1 MGLQKMIKNSSQLSE
16 NKIQNTIVENFDE
29 IAPFYYKLLSEW
41 TNSSYETFQDID
53 KYLIILYLINKDFD
67 YYIQNGL
74 VESYDT
80 FFLYDKSLEL
90 DRINIIEI
98 SKNLIIPKESAR
110 RKILRLEEFGVLKKI
125 GKKIYIDR
133 SAFRLVQPKNT
144 LQNLCALLSKIA
156 EICEKNNLINKSKQ
170 FDEISNEI
178 KNNFTYC
185 WYFFLEFIF
194 IFTNRWKKQVGDL
207 EIFSVGMVI
216 MWHSLVT
223 KSYEAN
229 GWNFSKWKKNKI
241 IVPETGVNTMS
252 ISEITHIPRPTVVRK
267 LKYLIKNNFLHI
279 NNKKLISIDI
289 KGNTYKRSTN
299 LQNQN
304 MISLSNFIF
313 RVFNQIKV
321 INSN

>member
-1 MGLQKMIKNSSQLSE
+1 MITNSSKISE
-16 NKIQNTIVENFDE
+16 NEIHKIIVENFDE
-29 IAPFYYKLLSEW
+29 IAPIYYKLLSEW
-41 TNSSYETFQDID
+41 ANSSYNKFQDIE

-67 YYIQNGL
+67 YYIKNEL

-80 FFLYDKSLEL
+80 FLLYDKSLEL

-98 SKNLIIPKESAR
+98 SKNLNIPKESAR

-133 SAFRLVQPKNT
+133 SAFKLVQPKNT
-144 LQNLCALLSKIA
+144 LQNLSALLSKIA
-156 EICEKNNLINKSKQ
+156 ELCEKNNLINQSKQ

-185 WYFFLEFIF
+185 WYYFFEFIF

-223 KSYEAN
+223 KSYQAN
-229 GWNFSKWKKNKI
+229 GWNFSKWKKIKI
-241 IVPETGVNTMS
+241 KVPETGVNTMS
-252 ISEITHIPRPTVVRK
+252 ISEITNIPRPTVVRK
-267 LKYLIKNNFLHI
+267 LNYLLKNKYISV
-279 NNKKLISIDI
+279 NKKKLFNVNMQDKTLTDTI
-289 KGNTYKRSTN
+289 K
-299 LQNQN
+299 LQEKNVV
-304 MISLSNFIF
+304 SLAYLVFKI
-313 RVFNQIKV
+313 FNQINIK
-321 INSN
+321 

>member
-1 MGLQKMIKNSSQLSE
+1 MITNSSQINE
-16 NKIQNTIVENFDE
+16 NKIHKIIVENFDE
-29 IAPFYYKLLSEW
+29 IAPIYYKLLSEW
-41 TNSSYETFQDID
+41 ANSSYNKFQDIE

-67 YYIQNGL
+67 YYIKNEL

-98 SKNLIIPKESAR
+98 SKNLNIPKESTR

-133 SAFRLVQPKNT
+133 SAFKLVQPKNT
-144 LQNLCALLSKIA
+144 LQNFSALLAKIA
-156 EICEKNNLINKSKQ
+156 EICEKNNLISQSKQ

-185 WYFFLEFIF
+185 WYYFFEFIF

-216 MWHSLVT
+216 MWHSLVK
-223 KSYEAN
+223 KSYQEN
-229 GWNFSKWKKNKI
+229 GWNFSNWKKNKI
-241 IVPETGVNTMS
+241 KVPETGVNTMS
-252 ISEITHIPRPTVVRK
+252 ISEITNIPRPTVVRK
-267 LKYLIKNNFLHI
+267 LNYLLKNKYISI
-279 NNKKLISIDI
+279 NKKKLFNVNMQDKTLIDTI
-289 KGNTYKRSTN
+289 K
-299 LQNQN
+299 LQEKNV
-304 MISLSNFIF
+304 ISLAHLVFKIF
-313 RVFNQIKV
+313 HQINIK
-321 INSN
+321 

>member
-1 MGLQKMIKNSSQLSE
+1 MITNSSKISE
-16 NKIQNTIVENFDE
+16 NEIHKIIVENFNE
-29 IAPFYYKLLSEW
+29 IAPIYYKLLSEW
-41 TNSSYETFQDID
+41 ANSSFNKFQDID

-67 YYIQNGL
+67 YYIKNEL

-98 SKNLIIPKESAR
+98 SKNLNIPKESAR

-133 SAFRLVQPKNT
+133 SAFKLVQPKNT
-144 LQNLCALLSKIA
+144 LQNLSSLLSKIA
-156 EICEKNNLINKSKQ
+156 ELCEKNNLINQSKQ

-185 WYFFLEFIF
+185 WYYFFEFIF

-223 KSYEAN
+223 KSYQAN
-229 GWNFSKWKKNKI
+229 GWNFSKWKKIKI
-241 IVPETGVNTMS
+241 KVPETGVNTMS
-252 ISEITHIPRPTVVRK
+252 ISEITNIPRPTVVRK
-267 LKYLIKNNFLHI
+267 LNYLLKNKYISV
-279 NNKKLISIDI
+279 NKKKLFNVNMQDKTLTDTI
-289 KGNTYKRSTN
+289 K
-299 LQNQN
+299 LQEKNVV
-304 MISLSNFIF
+304 SLAYLVFKI
-313 RVFNQIKV
+313 FNQINIK
-321 INSN
+321 

>member
-1 MGLQKMIKNSSQLSE
+1 MITRSSKISE
-16 NKIQNTIVENFDE
+16 NKIHKIIVENFDE
-29 IAPFYYKLLSEW
+29 IAPIYYKLLSEW
-41 TNSSYETFQDID
+41 ANSSYNKFQDIE

-67 YYIQNGL
+67 YYIKNEL

-98 SKNLIIPKESAR
+98 SKNLNIPKESAR

-133 SAFRLVQPKNT
+133 SAFKLVQPKNT
-144 LQNLCALLSKIA
+144 LQNLSSLLSKIA
-156 EICEKNNLINKSKQ
+156 ELCEKNKLINQSKQ

-185 WYFFLEFIF
+185 WYYFFEFIF

-223 KSYEAN
+223 KSYQAN
-229 GWNFSKWKKNKI
+229 GWNFSKWKKIKI
-241 IVPETGVNTMS
+241 KVPETGVNTMS
-252 ISEITHIPRPTVVRK
+252 ISEITNIPRPTVVRK
-267 LKYLIKNNFLHI
+267 LNYLLKNKYISV
-279 NNKKLISIDI
+279 NKKKLFNVNMQDKTLTDTI
-289 KGNTYKRSTN
+289 K
-299 LQNQN
+299 LQEKNVV
-304 MISLSNFIF
+304 SLAYLVFKI
-313 RVFNQIKV
+313 FNQINIK
-321 INSN
+321 

>member
-1 MGLQKMIKNSSQLSE
+1 MITNSSQINE
-16 NKIQNTIVENFDE
+16 NKIHKIIVENFDE
-29 IAPFYYKLLSEW
+29 IAPIYYKLLSEW
-41 TNSSYETFQDID
+41 ANSSYNKFQDIE

-67 YYIQNGL
+67 YYIKNEL

-98 SKNLIIPKESAR
+98 SKNLNIPKESTR

-133 SAFRLVQPKNT
+133 SAFKLVQPKNT
-144 LQNLCALLSKIA
+144 LQNLSALLSKIA
-156 EICEKNNLINKSKQ
+156 ELCEKNNLINQSKQ

-185 WYFFLEFIF
+185 WYYFFEFIF

-223 KSYEAN
+223 KSYQAN
-229 GWNFSKWKKNKI
+229 GWNFSKWKKIKI
-241 IVPETGVNTMS
+241 KVPETGVNTMS
-252 ISEITHIPRPTVVRK
+252 ISEITNIPRPTVVRK
-267 LKYLIKNNFLHI
+267 LNYLLKNKYISV
-279 NNKKLISIDI
+279 NKKKLFNVNMQDKTLTDTI
-289 KGNTYKRSTN
+289 K
-299 LQNQN
+299 LQEKNVV
-304 MISLSNFIF
+304 SLAYLVFKI
-313 RVFNQIKV
+313 FNQINIK
-321 INSN
+321 

>member
-1 MGLQKMIKNSSQLSE
+1 MITNSSKISE
-16 NKIQNTIVENFDE
+16 NEIHKIIVENFDE
-29 IAPFYYKLLSEW
+29 IAPIYYKLLSEW
-41 TNSSYETFQDID
+41 ANSSYNKFQDIE

-67 YYIQNGL
+67 YYIKNEL

-98 SKNLIIPKESAR
+98 SKNLNIPKESAR

-133 SAFRLVQPKNT
+133 SAFKLVQPKNT
-144 LQNLCALLSKIA
+144 LQNLSSLLSKIA
-156 EICEKNNLINKSKQ
+156 ELCEKNKLINQSKQ

-185 WYFFLEFIF
+185 WYYFFEFIF

-223 KSYEAN
+223 KSYQAN
-229 GWNFSKWKKNKI
+229 GWNFSKWKKIKI
-241 IVPETGVNTMS
+241 KVPETGVNTMS
-252 ISEITHIPRPTVVRK
+252 ISEITNIPRPTVVRK
-267 LKYLIKNNFLHI
+267 LNYLLKNKYISV
-279 NNKKLISIDI
+279 NKKKLFNVNMQDKTLTDTI
-289 KGNTYKRSTN
+289 K
-299 LQNQN
+299 LQEKNVV
-304 MISLSNFIF
+304 SLAYLVFKI
-313 RVFNQIKV
+313 FNQINIK
-321 INSN
+321 

>member
-1 MGLQKMIKNSSQLSE
+1 MGLRKMITNSSKISE
-16 NKIQNTIVENFDE
+16 NEIHKIIVENFDE
-29 IAPFYYKLLSEW
+29 IAPIYYKLLSEW
-41 TNSSYETFQDID
+41 ANSSYNKFQDIE

-67 YYIQNGL
+67 YYIKNEL

-98 SKNLIIPKESAR
+98 SKNLNIPKESAR

-133 SAFRLVQPKNT
+133 SAFKLVQPKNT
-144 LQNLCALLSKIA
+144 LQNLSALLSKIA
-156 EICEKNNLINKSKQ
+156 ELCEKNNLINQSKQ

-178 KNNFTYC
+178 KSNFTYC
-185 WYFFLEFIF
+185 WYYFFEFIF

-223 KSYEAN
+223 KSYQAN
-229 GWNFSKWKKNKI
+229 GWNFSKWKKIKI
-241 IVPETGVNTMS
+241 KVPETGVNTMS
-252 ISEITHIPRPTVVRK
+252 ISEITNIPRPTVVRK
-267 LKYLIKNNFLHI
+267 LNYLLKNKYISV
-279 NNKKLISIDI
+279 NKKKLFNVNMQDKTLTDTI
-289 KGNTYKRSTN
+289 K
-299 LQNQN
+299 LQEKNVV
-304 MISLSNFIF
+304 SLAYLVFKI
-313 RVFNQIKV
+313 FNQINIK
-321 INSN
+321 

>member
-1 MGLQKMIKNSSQLSE
+1 MITNSSKISE
-16 NKIQNTIVENFDE
+16 NEIHKIIVENFDE
-29 IAPFYYKLLSEW
+29 IAPIYYKLLSEW
-41 TNSSYETFQDID
+41 ANSSYDKFQDIE

-67 YYIQNGL
+67 YYIKNEL

-98 SKNLIIPKESAR
+98 SKNLNIPKESVR

-133 SAFRLVQPKNT
+133 SAFKLVQPKNT
-144 LQNLCALLSKIA
+144 LQNLSALLSKIA
-156 EICEKNNLINKSKQ
+156 ELCEKNNLINQSKQ

-185 WYFFLEFIF
+185 WYYFFEFIF

-223 KSYEAN
+223 KSYQAN
-229 GWNFSKWKKNKI
+229 GWNFSKWKKIKI
-241 IVPETGVNTMS
+241 KVPETGVNTMS
-252 ISEITHIPRPTVVRK
+252 ISEITNIPRPTVVRK
-267 LKYLIKNNFLHI
+267 LNYLLKNKYISV
-279 NNKKLISIDI
+279 NKKKLFNVNMQDKTLTDTI
-289 KGNTYKRSTN
+289 K
-299 LQNQN
+299 LQEKNVV
-304 MISLSNFIF
+304 SLAYLVFKI
-313 RVFNQIKV
+313 FNQINIK
-321 INSN
+321 

>member
-1 MGLQKMIKNSSQLSE
+1 MITNSSKISE
-16 NKIQNTIVENFDE
+16 NEIHKIIVENFNE
-29 IAPFYYKLLSEW
+29 IAPIYYKLLSEW
-41 TNSSYETFQDID
+41 ANSSFNKFQDID

-67 YYIQNGL
+67 YYIKNEL

-98 SKNLIIPKESAR
+98 SKNLNIPKESAR

-133 SAFRLVQPKNT
+133 SAFKLVQPKNT
-144 LQNLCALLSKIA
+144 LQNLSSLLSKIA
-156 EICEKNNLINKSKQ
+156 ELCEKNKLINQSKQ

-185 WYFFLEFIF
+185 WYYFFEFIF

-223 KSYEAN
+223 KSYQAN
-229 GWNFSKWKKNKI
+229 GWNFSKWKKIKI
-241 IVPETGVNTMS
+241 KVPETGVNTMS
-252 ISEITHIPRPTVVRK
+252 ISEITNIPRPTVVRK
-267 LKYLIKNNFLHI
+267 LNYLLKNKYISV
-279 NNKKLISIDI
+279 NKKKLFNVNMQDKTLTDTI
-289 KGNTYKRSTN
+289 K
-299 LQNQN
+299 LQEKNVV
-304 MISLSNFIF
+304 SLAYLVFKI
-313 RVFNQIKV
+313 FNQINIK
-321 INSN
+321 

>member
-1 MGLQKMIKNSSQLSE
+1 MITNSSKISE
-16 NKIQNTIVENFDE
+16 NEIHKIIVENFDE
-29 IAPFYYKLLSEW
+29 IAPIYYKLLSEW
-41 TNSSYETFQDID
+41 ANSSFNKFQDIE

-67 YYIQNGL
+67 YYIKNEL

-98 SKNLIIPKESAR
+98 SKNLNIPKESAR

-133 SAFRLVQPKNT
+133 SAFKLVQPKNT
-144 LQNLCALLSKIA
+144 LQNLSSLLSKIA
-156 EICEKNNLINKSKQ
+156 ELCEKNNLINQSKQ

-185 WYFFLEFIF
+185 WYYFFEFIF

-223 KSYEAN
+223 KSYQAN
-229 GWNFSKWKKNKI
+229 GWNFSKWKKIKI
-241 IVPETGVNTMS
+241 KVPETGVNTMS
-252 ISEITHIPRPTVVRK
+252 ISEITNIPRPTVVRK
-267 LKYLIKNNFLHI
+267 LNYLLKNKYISV
-279 NNKKLISIDI
+279 NKKKLFNVNMQDKTLTDTI
-289 KGNTYKRSTN
+289 K
-299 LQNQN
+299 LQEKNVV
-304 MISLSNFIF
+304 SLAYLVFKI
-313 RVFNQIKV
+313 FNQINIK
-321 INSN
+321 

>member
-1 MGLQKMIKNSSQLSE
+1 MITNSSKISE
-16 NKIQNTIVENFDE
+16 NEIHKIIVENFDE
-29 IAPFYYKLLSEW
+29 IAPIYYKLLSEW
-41 TNSSYETFQDID
+41 ANSSYDKFQDIE

-67 YYIQNGL
+67 YYIKNEL

-98 SKNLIIPKESAR
+98 SKNLNIPKESAR

-133 SAFRLVQPKNT
+133 SAFKLVQPKNT
-144 LQNLCALLSKIA
+144 LQNLSSLLSKIA
-156 EICEKNNLINKSKQ
+156 ELCEKNNLINQSKQ

-185 WYFFLEFIF
+185 WYYFFEFIF

-223 KSYEAN
+223 KSYQAN
-229 GWNFSKWKKNKI
+229 GWNFSKWKKIKI
-241 IVPETGVNTMS
+241 KVPETGVNTMS
-252 ISEITHIPRPTVVRK
+252 ISEITNIPRPTVVRK
-267 LKYLIKNNFLHI
+267 LNYLLKNKYISV
-279 NNKKLISIDI
+279 NKKKLFNVNMQDKTLTDTI
-289 KGNTYKRSTN
+289 K
-299 LQNQN
+299 LQEKNVV
-304 MISLSNFIF
+304 SLAYLVFKI
-313 RVFNQIKV
+313 FNQINIK
-321 INSN
+321 

>member
-1 MGLQKMIKNSSQLSE
+1 MITNSSKLSE
-16 NKIQNTIVENFDE
+16 KTIHKIIVENFDE
-29 IAPFYYKLLSEW
+29 IAPIYYKLLSEW
-41 TNSSYETFQDID
+41 ANSSYDKFQDIE

-67 YYIQNGL
+67 YYIKNEL

-98 SKNLIIPKESAR
+98 SKNLNIPKESAR

-133 SAFRLVQPKNT
+133 SAFKLVQPKNT
-144 LQNLCALLSKIA
+144 LQNLSSLLSKIA
-156 EICEKNNLINKSKQ
+156 ELCEKNNLINQSKQ

-185 WYFFLEFIF
+185 WYYFFEFIF

-223 KSYEAN
+223 KSYQAN
-229 GWNFSKWKKNKI
+229 GWNFSKWKKIKI
-241 IVPETGVNTMS
+241 KVPETGVNTMS
-252 ISEITHIPRPTVVRK
+252 ISEITNIPRPTVVRK
-267 LKYLIKNNFLHI
+267 LNYLLKNKYISV
-279 NNKKLISIDI
+279 NKKKLFNVNMQDKTLTDTI
-289 KGNTYKRSTN
+289 K
-299 LQNQN
+299 LQEKNVV
-304 MISLSNFIF
+304 SLAYLVFKI
-313 RVFNQIKV
+313 FNQINIK
-321 INSN
+321 

>member
-1 MGLQKMIKNSSQLSE
+1 MGLRKMITNSSKISE
-16 NKIQNTIVENFDE
+16 NEIHKIIVENFDE
-29 IAPFYYKLLSEW
+29 IAPIYYKLLSEW
-41 TNSSYETFQDID
+41 ANSSYNKFQDIE

-67 YYIQNGL
+67 YYIKNEL

-98 SKNLIIPKESAR
+98 SKNLNIPKESAR

-133 SAFRLVQPKNT
+133 SAFKLVQPTNT
-144 LQNLCALLSKIA
+144 LQNLSSLLSNIA
-156 EICEKNNLINKSKQ
+156 ELCEKNKLINQSKR

-185 WYFFLEFIF
+185 WYYFFEFIF

-207 EIFSVGMVI
+207 EIFSVGIVI

-223 KSYEAN
+223 KSYQAN
-229 GWNFSKWKKNKI
+229 GWNFSKWKKIKI
-241 IVPETGVNTMS
+241 KVPETGVNTMS
-252 ISEITHIPRPTVVRK
+252 ISEITNIPRPTVVRK
-267 LKYLIKNNFLHI
+267 LNYLLKNKYISV
-279 NNKKLISIDI
+279 NKKKLFNVNMQDKTLTDTI
-289 KGNTYKRSTN
+289 K
-299 LQNQN
+299 LQEKNVV
-304 MISLSNFIF
+304 SLAYLVFKI
-313 RVFNQIKV
+313 FNQINIK
-321 INSN
+321 

>member
-1 MGLQKMIKNSSQLSE
+1 MITNSSKISE
-16 NKIQNTIVENFDE
+16 NEIHKIIVENFDE
-29 IAPFYYKLLSEW
+29 IAPIYYKLLSEW
-41 TNSSYETFQDID
+41 ANSSFNKFQDID

-67 YYIQNGL
+67 YYIKNEL

-98 SKNLIIPKESAR
+98 SKNLNIPKESAR

-133 SAFRLVQPKNT
+133 SAFKLVQPKNT
-144 LQNLCALLSKIA
+144 LQNLSSLLSKIA
-156 EICEKNNLINKSKQ
+156 ELCEKNNLINQSKQ

-185 WYFFLEFIF
+185 WYYFFEFIF

-223 KSYEAN
+223 KSYQAN
-229 GWNFSKWKKNKI
+229 GWNFSKWKKIKI
-241 IVPETGVNTMS
+241 KVPETGVNTMS
-252 ISEITHIPRPTVVRK
+252 ISEITNIPRPTVVRK
-267 LKYLIKNNFLHI
+267 LNYLLKNKYISV
-279 NNKKLISIDI
+279 NKKKLFNVNMQDKTLTDTI
-289 KGNTYKRSTN
+289 K
-299 LQNQN
+299 LQEKNVV
-304 MISLSNFIF
+304 SLAYLVFKI
-313 RVFNQIKV
+313 FNQINIK
-321 INSN
+321 

>member
-1 MGLQKMIKNSSQLSE
+1 
-16 NKIQNTIVENFDE
+16 
-29 IAPFYYKLLSEW
+29 
-41 TNSSYETFQDID
+41 
-53 KYLIILYLINKDFD
+53 LIILYLINKDFD
-67 YYIQNGL
+67 YYIKNGL

-98 SKNLIIPKESAR
+98 SKNLNIPKESAR

-133 SAFRLVQPKNT
+133 SAFKLVQPKNT
-144 LQNLCALLSKIA
+144 LQNLSSLLSKIA
-156 EICEKNNLINKSKQ
+156 ELCEKNNLINQSKQ

-185 WYFFLEFIF
+185 WYYFFEFIF

-223 KSYEAN
+223 KSYQAN
-229 GWNFSKWKKNKI
+229 GWNFSKWKKIKI
-241 IVPETGVNTMS
+241 KVPETGVNTMS
-252 ISEITHIPRPTVVRK
+252 ISEITNIPRPTVVRK
-267 LKYLIKNNFLHI
+267 LNYLLKNKYISV
-279 NNKKLISIDI
+279 NKKKLFNVNMQDKTLTDTI
-289 KGNTYKRSTN
+289 K
-299 LQNQN
+299 LQEKNVV
-304 MISLSNFIF
+304 SLAYLVFKI
-313 RVFNQIKV
+313 FNQIN
-321 INSN
+321 IN

>member
-1 MGLQKMIKNSSQLSE
+1 MITNSSKLSE
-16 NKIQNTIVENFDE
+16 KTIHKIIVENFDE
-29 IAPFYYKLLSEW
+29 IAPIYYKLLSEW
-41 TNSSYETFQDID
+41 ANSSYDKFQDIE

-67 YYIQNGL
+67 YYIKNEL

-98 SKNLIIPKESAR
+98 SKNLNIPKESAR

-133 SAFRLVQPKNT
+133 SAFKLVQPKNT
-144 LQNLCALLSKIA
+144 LQNLSALLSKIA
-156 EICEKNNLINKSKQ
+156 ELCEKNNLINQSKQ

-185 WYFFLEFIF
+185 WYYFFEFIF

-223 KSYEAN
+223 KSYQAN
-229 GWNFSKWKKNKI
+229 GWNFSKWKKIKI
-241 IVPETGVNTMS
+241 KVPETGVNTMS
-252 ISEITHIPRPTVVRK
+252 ISEITNIPRPTVVRK
-267 LKYLIKNNFLHI
+267 LNYLLKNKYISV
-279 NNKKLISIDI
+279 NKKKLFNVNMQDKTLTDTI
-289 KGNTYKRSTN
+289 K
-299 LQNQN
+299 LQEKNVV
-304 MISLSNFIF
+304 SLAYLVFKI
-313 RVFNQIKV
+313 FNQINIK
-321 INSN
+321 

>member
-1 MGLQKMIKNSSQLSE
+1 MGLRKMITNSSKISE
-16 NKIQNTIVENFDE
+16 NEIHKIIVENFDE
-29 IAPFYYKLLSEW
+29 IAPIYYKLLSEW
-41 TNSSYETFQDID
+41 ANSSYNKFQDIE

-67 YYIQNGL
+67 YYIKNEL

-98 SKNLIIPKESAR
+98 SKNLNIPKESAR

-133 SAFRLVQPKNT
+133 SAFKLVQPKNT
-144 LQNLCALLSKIA
+144 LQNLSALLSKIA
-156 EICEKNNLINKSKQ
+156 ELCEKNNLINQSKQ

-185 WYFFLEFIF
+185 WYYFFEFIF

-223 KSYEAN
+223 KSYQAN
-229 GWNFSKWKKNKI
+229 GWNFSKWKKIKI
-241 IVPETGVNTMS
+241 KVPETGVNTMS
-252 ISEITHIPRPTVVRK
+252 ISEITNIPRPTVVRK
-267 LKYLIKNNFLHI
+267 LNYLLKNKYISV
-279 NNKKLISIDI
+279 NKKKLFNVNMQDKTLTDTI
-289 KGNTYKRSTN
+289 K
-299 LQNQN
+299 LQEKNV
-304 MISLSNFIF
+304 ISLAYLVFKI
-313 RVFNQIKV
+313 FNQINIK
-321 INSN
+321 

>member
-1 MGLQKMIKNSSQLSE
+1 MITNSSQINE
-16 NKIQNTIVENFDE
+16 NKIHKIIVENFDE
-29 IAPFYYKLLSEW
+29 IAPIYYKLLSEW
-41 TNSSYETFQDID
+41 ANSSYNKFQDIE

-67 YYIQNGL
+67 YYIKNKL
-74 VESYDT
+74 VESYET

-98 SKNLIIPKESAR
+98 SKNLNIPKESAR

-133 SAFRLVQPKNT
+133 SAFKLVQPKNT
-144 LQNLCALLSKIA
+144 LQNLSILLSKIA
-156 EICEKNNLINKSKQ
+156 GICKKNNLINQSKQ

-185 WYFFLEFIF
+185 WYYFFEFIF

-223 KSYEAN
+223 KSYQAN
-229 GWNFSKWKKNKI
+229 GWNFSKWKKIKI
-241 IVPETGVNTMS
+241 KVPETGVNTMS
-252 ISEITHIPRPTVVRK
+252 ISEITNIPRPTVVRK
-267 LKYLIKNNFLHI
+267 LNYLLKNKYISV
-279 NNKKLISIDI
+279 NKKKLFNVNMQDKTLTDTI
-289 KGNTYKRSTN
+289 K
-299 LQNQN
+299 LQEKNVV
-304 MISLSNFIF
+304 SLAYLVFKI
-313 RVFNQIKV
+313 FNQINIK
-321 INSN
+321 

>member
-1 MGLQKMIKNSSQLSE
+1 MGLRKMITNSSKISE
-16 NKIQNTIVENFDE
+16 NEIHKIIVENFDE
-29 IAPFYYKLLSEW
+29 IAPIYYKLLSEW
-41 TNSSYETFQDID
+41 ANSSYDKFQDIE

-67 YYIQNGL
+67 YYIKNEL

-98 SKNLIIPKESAR
+98 SKNLNIPKESAR

-133 SAFRLVQPKNT
+133 SAFKLVQPKNT
-144 LQNLCALLSKIA
+144 LQNLSSLLSKIA
-156 EICEKNNLINKSKQ
+156 ELCEKNKLINQSKQ

-185 WYFFLEFIF
+185 WYYFFEFIF

-223 KSYEAN
+223 KSYQAN
-229 GWNFSKWKKNKI
+229 GWNFSKWKKIKI
-241 IVPETGVNTMS
+241 KVPETGVNTMS
-252 ISEITHIPRPTVVRK
+252 ISEITNIPRPTVVRK
-267 LKYLIKNNFLHI
+267 LNYLLKNKYISV
-279 NNKKLISIDI
+279 NKKKLFNVNMQEKTLTDTI
-289 KGNTYKRSTN
+289 K
-299 LQNQN
+299 LQEKNVV
-304 MISLSNFIF
+304 SLAYLVFKI
-313 RVFNQIKV
+313 FNQINIK
-321 INSN
+321 

>member
-1 MGLQKMIKNSSQLSE
+1 MGLRKMITNSSQLSE
-16 NKIQNTIVENFDE
+16 KKIHKIIVENFDE
-29 IAPFYYKLLSEW
+29 IGPIYYKLLSEW
-41 TNSSYETFQDID
+41 VNSSYDKFQDIE

-67 YYIQNGL
+67 YYIKNGL

-98 SKNLIIPKESAR
+98 SKNLNIPKESTR

-133 SAFRLVQPKNT
+133 SAFKLVQPKNT
-144 LQNLCALLSKIA
+144 LQNFSALLAKIA
-156 EICEKNNLINKSKQ
+156 EICEKNNLISQSKQ

-185 WYFFLEFIF
+185 WYYFFEFIF

-223 KSYEAN
+223 KSYQAN
-229 GWNFSKWKKNKI
+229 GWNFSKWKKIKI
-241 IVPETGVNTMS
+241 KVPETGVNTMS
-252 ISEITHIPRPTVVRK
+252 ISEITNIPRPTVVRK
-267 LKYLIKNNFLHI
+267 LNYLLKNKYISV
-279 NNKKLISIDI
+279 NKKKLFNVNMQDKTLTDTI
-289 KGNTYKRSTN
+289 K
-299 LQNQN
+299 LQEKNVV
-304 MISLSNFIF
+304 SLAYLVFKI
-313 RVFNQIKV
+313 FNQINIK
-321 INSN
+321 

>member
-1 MGLQKMIKNSSQLSE
+1 MIIDICDFNKKYIQKIIK
-16 NKIQNTIVENFDE
+16 ENFE
-29 IAPFYYKLLSEW
+29 KIAPTYYRLLSEW
-41 TNSSYETFQDID
+41 MNSSYEVFNDID
-53 KYLIILYLINKDFD
+53 KYRIVLYLINKDFD
-67 YYIQNGL
+67 HYIQIKEI
-74 VESYDT
+74 ESYDN
-80 FFLYDKSLEL
+80 FFMFDKSLEL

-98 SKNLIIPKESAR
+98 SKNLNIPKESAR
-110 RKILRLEEFGVLKKI
+110 RKILRLEEFGVLRKF

-144 LQNLCALLSKIA
+144 LRNLCALLSKIA
-156 EICEKNNLINKSKQ
+156 EVCEKNKLINQSKK
-170 FDEISNEI
+170 FDEILNEI

-229 GWNFSKWKKNKI
+229 GRNFSKWKKNKVI
-241 IVPETGVNTMS
+241 IPETGVNTMS

-267 LKYLIKNNFLHI
+267 LNYLLKNKYISV
-279 NNKKLISIDI
+279 NKKKLFNVNMQDKTLTDTI
-289 KGNTYKRSTN
+289 K
-299 LQNQN
+299 LQEKNVL
-304 MISLSNFIF
+304 SLSHLILKIF
-313 RVFNQIKV
+313 GQINIK
-321 INSN
+321 

>member
-1 MGLQKMIKNSSQLSE
+1 MITNSSKISE
-16 NKIQNTIVENFDE
+16 NEIHKIIVENFDE
-29 IAPFYYKLLSEW
+29 IAPIYYKLLSEW
-41 TNSSYETFQDID
+41 ANSSYNKFQDIE

-67 YYIQNGL
+67 YYIKNNL
-74 VESYDT
+74 VESYET

-98 SKNLIIPKESAR
+98 SKNLNIPKESAR

-133 SAFRLVQPKNT
+133 SAFKLVQPKNT
-144 LQNLCALLSKIA
+144 LQNLSALLSKIA
-156 EICEKNNLINKSKQ
+156 ELCEKNNLINQSKQ

-185 WYFFLEFIF
+185 WYYFFEFIF

-223 KSYEAN
+223 KSYQAN
-229 GWNFSKWKKNKI
+229 GWNFSKWKKIKI
-241 IVPETGVNTMS
+241 KVPETGVNTMS
-252 ISEITHIPRPTVVRK
+252 ISEITNIPRPTVVRK
-267 LKYLIKNNFLHI
+267 LNYLLKNKYISV
-279 NNKKLISIDI
+279 NKKKLFNVNMQDKTLTDTI
-289 KGNTYKRSTN
+289 K
-299 LQNQN
+299 LQEKNVV
-304 MISLSNFIF
+304 SLAYLVFKI
-313 RVFNQIKV
+313 FNQINIK
-321 INSN
+321 

>member
-1 MGLQKMIKNSSQLSE
+1 MGSRKMITNSSQINE
-16 NKIQNTIVENFDE
+16 NKIHKIIVENFDE
-29 IAPFYYKLLSEW
+29 IAPIYYKLLSEW
-41 TNSSYETFQDID
+41 MNSSYDKFQDIE

-67 YYIQNGL
+67 YYIKNGL

-98 SKNLIIPKESAR
+98 SKNLNIPKESAR

-133 SAFRLVQPKNT
+133 SAFKLVQPKNT
-144 LQNLCALLSKIA
+144 LQNLSSLLSKIA
-156 EICEKNNLINKSKQ
+156 ELCEKNNLINQSKQ

-185 WYFFLEFIF
+185 WYYFFEFIF

-223 KSYEAN
+223 KSYQAN
-229 GWNFSKWKKNKI
+229 GWNFSKWKKIKI
-241 IVPETGVNTMS
+241 KVPETGVNTMS
-252 ISEITHIPRPTVVRK
+252 ISEITNIPRPTVVRK
-267 LKYLIKNNFLHI
+267 LNYLLKNKYISV
-279 NNKKLISIDI
+279 NKKKLFNVNMQDKTLTDTI
-289 KGNTYKRSTN
+289 K
-299 LQNQN
+299 LQEKNVV
-304 MISLSNFIF
+304 SLAYLVFKI
-313 RVFNQIKV
+313 FNQINIK
-321 INSN
+321 

>member
-1 MGLQKMIKNSSQLSE
+1 MITNSS
-16 NKIQNTIVENFDE
+16 KISDNEIHKIIVENFDE
-29 IAPFYYKLLSEW
+29 IAPIYYKLLSEW
-41 TNSSYETFQDID
+41 ANSSYNKFQDIE

-67 YYIQNGL
+67 YYIKNEL

-98 SKNLIIPKESAR
+98 SKNLNIPKESAR

-133 SAFRLVQPKNT
+133 SAFKLVQPKNT
-144 LQNLCALLSKIA
+144 LQNLSSLLSKIA
-156 EICEKNNLINKSKQ
+156 ELCEKNKLINQSKQ

-185 WYFFLEFIF
+185 WYYFFEFIF

-223 KSYEAN
+223 KSYQAN
-229 GWNFSKWKKNKI
+229 GWNFSKWKKIKI
-241 IVPETGVNTMS
+241 KVPETGVNTMS
-252 ISEITHIPRPTVVRK
+252 ISEITNIPRPTVVRK
-267 LKYLIKNNFLHI
+267 LNYLLKNKYISVNKKKLFNVNMQDKTLTDTIKLQEKNVVSLAYLIFKI
-279 NNKKLISIDI
+279 
-289 KGNTYKRSTN
+289 
-299 LQNQN
+299 
-304 MISLSNFIF
+304 
-313 RVFNQIKV
+313 FNQINIK
-321 INSN
+321 

>member
-1 MGLQKMIKNSSQLSE
+1 MITNSSKISE
-16 NKIQNTIVENFDE
+16 NEIHKIIVENFDE
-29 IAPFYYKLLSEW
+29 IAPIYYKLLSEW
-41 TNSSYETFQDID
+41 ANSSYDKFQDIE

-67 YYIQNGL
+67 YYIKNEL

-98 SKNLIIPKESAR
+98 SKNLNIPKESAR

-133 SAFRLVQPKNT
+133 SAFKLVQPKNT
-144 LQNLCALLSKIA
+144 LQNLSSLLSKIA
-156 EICEKNNLINKSKQ
+156 ELCEKNKLINQSKQ

-185 WYFFLEFIF
+185 WYYFFEFIF

-223 KSYEAN
+223 KSYQAN
-229 GWNFSKWKKNKI
+229 GWNFSKWKKIKI
-241 IVPETGVNTMS
+241 KVPETGVNTMS
-252 ISEITHIPRPTVVRK
+252 ISEITNIPRPTVVRK
-267 LKYLIKNNFLHI
+267 LNYLLKNKYISV
-279 NNKKLISIDI
+279 NKKKLFNVNMQDKTLTDTI
-289 KGNTYKRSTN
+289 K
-299 LQNQN
+299 LQEKNVV
-304 MISLSNFIF
+304 SLAYLVFKI
-313 RVFNQIKV
+313 FNQINIK
-321 INSN
+321 

>member
-1 MGLQKMIKNSSQLSE
+1 MITNSSQINE
-16 NKIQNTIVENFDE
+16 NKIHKIIVENFDE
-29 IAPFYYKLLSEW
+29 IAPIYYKLLSEW
-41 TNSSYETFQDID
+41 ANSSYNKFQDIE

-67 YYIQNGL
+67 YYIKNEL

-98 SKNLIIPKESAR
+98 SKNLNIPKESTR
-110 RKILRLEEFGVLKKI
+110 RKILRLEEFGVIKKI

-133 SAFRLVQPKNT
+133 SAFKLVQPKNT
-144 LQNLCALLSKIA
+144 LQNLSALLSKIA
-156 EICEKNNLINKSKQ
+156 ELCEKNNLINQSKQ

-185 WYFFLEFIF
+185 WYYFFEFIF

-223 KSYEAN
+223 KSYQAN
-229 GWNFSKWKKNKI
+229 GWNFSKWKKIKI
-241 IVPETGVNTMS
+241 KVPETGVNTMS
-252 ISEITHIPRPTVVRK
+252 ISEITNIPRPTVVRK
-267 LKYLIKNNFLHI
+267 LNYLLKNKYISV
-279 NNKKLISIDI
+279 NKKKLFNVNMQDKTLTDTI
-289 KGNTYKRSTN
+289 K
-299 LQNQN
+299 LQEKNVV
-304 MISLSNFIF
+304 SLAYLVFKI
-313 RVFNQIKV
+313 FNQINIK
-321 INSN
+321 